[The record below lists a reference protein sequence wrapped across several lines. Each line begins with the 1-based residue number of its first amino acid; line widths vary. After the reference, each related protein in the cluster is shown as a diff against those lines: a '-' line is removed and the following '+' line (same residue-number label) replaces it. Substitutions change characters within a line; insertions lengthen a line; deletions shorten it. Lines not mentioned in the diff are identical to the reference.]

1 MNVFQKLR
9 NFRADTS
16 GAVTVDWVVLTAAIV
31 GLGIAV
37 IVAFAGNLGV
47 VTNAIDDDIAD
58 ASNFAEDAIA
68 GLND

>member
-1 MNVFQKLR
+1 MTFFRKFRQ
-9 NFRADTS
+9 FRADTT

-37 IVAFAGNLGV
+37 IAAFAGNLGV
-47 VTNAIDDDIAD
+47 VTNAIDEDIANAD
-58 ASNFAEDAIA
+58 SFAEDAIA

>member
-1 MNVFQKLR
+1 MNVFRKLR
-9 NFRADTS
+9 NFRTDTT

-37 IVAFAGNLGV
+37 IVAFASNLSV
-47 VTNAIDDDIAD
+47 VTSAIDDDIAD
-58 ASNFAEDAIA
+58 ASNFAENAIA

>member
-1 MNVFQKLR
+1 MTFFRKFRQ
-9 NFRADTS
+9 FRADTT

-37 IVAFAGNLGV
+37 IAAFAGNLSV
-47 VTNAIDDDIAD
+47 VTSAIDEDIAD
-58 ASNFAEDAIA
+58 ASNFAEDAVA

>member
-1 MNVFQKLR
+1 MTFFRKFKE
-9 NFRADTS
+9 FRADTT

-37 IVAFAGNLGV
+37 ITAFAGNLSV